1 MWYNVYVH
9 VCIQLGDSTF
19 FYHLEKYYEAI
30 GITPEK
36 ADTSRLSAML
46 FHRARAAL
54 GGKLLATKMD
64 LKQHKGM

>member
-1 MWYNVYVH
+1 MYTYMFVYSLV
-9 VCIQLGDSTF
+9 IQPFSTTWN
-19 FYHLEKYYEAI
+19 KYYEAI